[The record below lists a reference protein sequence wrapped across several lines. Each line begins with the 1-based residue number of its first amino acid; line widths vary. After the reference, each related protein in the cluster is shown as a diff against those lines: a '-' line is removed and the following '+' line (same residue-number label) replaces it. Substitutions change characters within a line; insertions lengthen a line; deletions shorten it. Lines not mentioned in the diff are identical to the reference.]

1 MRKIVR
7 HVTFRP
13 HQMLSE
19 YFTEQVEHRIVQ
31 QIAHAA
37 QDINGLMGQHPVQQT
52 AFEYGDQENE
62 TADRKGSA
70 VRGVGRPQH
79 TEKDGRS
86 DRIPYV

>member
-1 MRKIVR
+1 
-7 HVTFRP
+7 
-13 HQMLSE
+13 MLSE
-19 YFTEQVEHRIVQ
+19 YFAEQVEHRIVQ
-31 QIAHAA
+31 QIERIAHAA

-52 AFEYGDQENE
+52 AFEYGE